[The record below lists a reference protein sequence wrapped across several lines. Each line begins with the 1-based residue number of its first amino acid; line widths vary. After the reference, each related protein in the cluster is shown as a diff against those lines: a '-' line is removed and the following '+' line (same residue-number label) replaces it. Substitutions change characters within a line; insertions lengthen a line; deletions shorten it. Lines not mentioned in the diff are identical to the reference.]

1 LHSPLIGEVLV
12 DVALE
17 GTDDLL
23 LEHSRSG
30 IAEDTDAELEAVIA
44 PALSVNENFHVTCF
58 AISGNNRS
66 NGEIR
71 GRFAR
76 GFRSDLRHRTY
87 RKTIFNHDED
97 RYMRSAIARSRAPK
111 EFTRTLHAPTRAR
124 AYECDDAASQEPL
137 RNNVIATSTL
147 LHNAS
152 RIAGH
157 DLSQRMSV
165 FHE

>member
-1 LHSPLIGEVLV
+1 V

-66 NGEIR
+66 NGENR

-97 RYMRSAIARSRAPK
+97 VICDPPSRDHGHRKNLRGRYTPRLEHEPTSATTLPPRSRC
-111 EFTRTLHAPTRAR
+111 ETT
-124 AYECDDAASQEPL
+124 
-137 RNNVIATSTL
+137 
-147 LHNAS
+147 
-152 RIAGH
+152 
-157 DLSQRMSV
+157 
-165 FHE
+165 

>member
-1 LHSPLIGEVLV
+1 MLV
-12 DVALE
+12 DVALQ

-23 LEHSRSG
+23 LQYRRTG
-30 IAEDTDAELEAVIA
+30 VAEDTDAELEAVVA
-44 PALSVNENFHVTCF
+44 PTLSGDQNFDVTRF

-97 RYMRSAIARSRAPK
+97 RYMRSAIASSRVPK
-111 EFTRTLHAPTRAR
+111 EFTWTLHALWLKHEPT
-124 AYECDDAASQEPL
+124 S
-137 RNNVIATSTL
+137 ATTL
-147 LHNAS
+147 PPRS
-152 RIAGH
+152 RC
-157 DLSQRMSV
+157 
-165 FHE
+165 ETT